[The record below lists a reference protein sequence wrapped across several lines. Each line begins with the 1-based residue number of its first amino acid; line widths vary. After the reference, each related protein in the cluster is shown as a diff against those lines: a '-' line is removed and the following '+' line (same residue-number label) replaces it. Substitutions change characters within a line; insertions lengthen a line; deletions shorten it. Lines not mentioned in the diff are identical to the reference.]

1 MKKEMADALLQIMQ
15 DNAEPL
21 GKWIAENGDALAAL
35 PDVIADADAQ
45 AAKVGELLKTG
56 GLADFLSTPS
66 LSGLGLLAYA
76 DVVDAQSK
84 AMAGRNKGKKARE
97 EVLALW
103 DNSDWKDSNKSAA
116 SFAAWAYK
124 QMRGEYDVD
133 GNKVGKVPSVRTIA
147 NWINQHR
154 PRKSK

>member
-56 GLADFLSTPS
+56 GLADFLSAPS
-66 LSGLGLLAYA
+66 LSGFGLLAYA
-76 DVVDAQSK
+76 DIVSAQRSGK
-84 AMAGRNKGKKARE
+84 AGGNKGKKARE
-97 EVLALW
+97 VVLELW
-103 DNSDWKDSNKSAA
+103 DNEWSGSKRHAGD
-116 SFAAWAYK
+116 FARWALI
-124 QMRGEYDVD
+124 QLGGDYDKD
-133 GNKVGKVPSVRTIA
+133 GNKVGKVPSDRTIRK
-147 NWINQHR
+147 WINEDRLRQ
-154 PRKSK
+154 SK